1 MSHLK
6 LSSFIFSSQH
16 FCIPLRHSIF
26 LIPCLIFAFALLLLS
41 CSKPNQQAGLSIKEQ
56 QYYVH
61 GEQLYTQHCSN
72 CHQKNGT
79 GLGLVYPPL
88 DTSDYMDHN
97 FDAVICL
104 MKNGVK
110 GELIVNGKSFNK
122 SMPGIPTLTDL
133 EITEIATYIYNTWSH
148 QRDSID
154 AQSIARILDQC
165 EQK

>member
-1 MSHLK
+1 M
-6 LSSFIFSSQH
+6 
-16 FCIPLRHSIF
+16 
-26 LIPCLIFAFALLLLS
+26 
-41 CSKPNQQAGLSIKEQ
+41 Q

-72 CHQKNGT
+72 CHQKNGK

-97 FDAVICL
+97 FETVICL
-104 MKNGVK
+104 MKNGIK
-110 GELIVNGKSFNK
+110 GELIVNGRSFNK
-122 SMPGIPTLTDL
+122 PMPGIPALTSL

-154 AQSIARILDQC
+154 TQAITRILDQC

>member
-1 MSHLK
+1 M
-6 LSSFIFSSQH
+6 
-16 FCIPLRHSIF
+16 
-26 LIPCLIFAFALLLLS
+26 
-41 CSKPNQQAGLSIKEQ
+41 Q
-56 QYYVH
+56 QYFVH

-72 CHQKNGT
+72 CHQSNGK

-110 GELIVNGKSFNK
+110 GELVVNGRNFNK
-122 SMPGIPTLTDL
+122 AMPGIPALTDL
-133 EITEIATYIYNTWSH
+133 EITEIATYIYNTWNH

-154 AQSIARILDQC
+154 TPMISRILGQC
-165 EQK
+165 EEK